1 MSCCNHHLHESKL
14 LVEATGYSISE
25 LVANT
30 RKVLS
35 SSMFKIEAGYRFS
48 DIKANYL
55 PGLKYVS
62 FDAMVYNP
70 NSGKHYNTSIF
81 FYNVGEGEKPDLN
94 KNPVRVSCS
103 CQAYYFYF
111 SYWNRV
117 HGAHARRP
125 LRAYKRKTPPPPEGL
140 PYRNGL
146 ELPGLCKH
154 IMAFAQY
161 LNEEDYRFGDDVMG
175 QRVAKPF
182 DTTDKKGINKLSKDD
197 LAAKIKAIAA
207 KRNGNTEKPVEEPN
221 DEN

>member
-1 MSCCNHHLHESKL
+1 MNHKAHYPRLI
-14 LVEATGYSISE
+14 VEAKGYSVTD

-35 SSMFKIEAGYRFS
+35 SSMFKVDAGYRFS
-48 DIKANYL
+48 DIKANYM

-62 FDAMVYNP
+62 FDAQTFNP

-81 FYNVGEGEKPDLN
+81 FYNVEEGQSPDLN

-117 HGAHARRP
+117 HGCHARRP

-154 IMAFAQY
+154 LLAFAQF
-161 LNEEDYRFGDDVMG
+161 LDDSDYRLGDDAWG
-175 QRVAKPF
+175 QKVAKPF
-182 DTTDKKGINKLSKDD
+182 DTTDKKGVNNLSRDEI
-197 LAAKIKAIAA
+197 ANKIKAIAA
-207 KRNGNTEKPVEEPN
+207 KRGVKPIEDEP
-221 DEN
+221 DADQEN